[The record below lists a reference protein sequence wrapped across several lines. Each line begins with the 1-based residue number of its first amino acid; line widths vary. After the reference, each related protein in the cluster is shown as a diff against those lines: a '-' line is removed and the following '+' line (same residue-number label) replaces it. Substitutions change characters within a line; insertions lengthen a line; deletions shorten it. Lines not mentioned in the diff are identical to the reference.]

1 MIPTKPVDA
10 IWTDEQWQAIYDKGH
25 NIIVSA
31 GAGSGKTAVLSERV
45 LENLKSGMSIKEI
58 LILTFTKAASEE
70 MKERIRKKIKKELS
84 LSKELK
90 LIDEAYITTFDS
102 FALSIVKKYHYI
114 LNISPNISIIEESI
128 IKIKKKE
135 ILVSIFDEYYKNK
148 NHKFLKLINDFCAKD
163 DKEILDSILSIYSKI
178 EMKTNRIE
186 YLDNYI
192 NKYFDKDFID
202 KSINEYEKLIK
213 EKFKEIRFI
222 IEELSYYM
230 DEDYII
236 KLKSCFENL
245 LNSTTYDEIFSNLGV
260 VIPRLPMNTED
271 EVKEKKEKLN
281 NVLKEV
287 KSLCTYMNTN
297 EIYDS
302 ILLTK
307 DYKEIIIEIIKELDS
322 KIMKYKYD
330 NDIYEF
336 TDVAN
341 LAIKLVSE
349 NNSVRDELKY
359 SFKEIM
365 IDEYQD
371 TNDLQETLMNLI
383 GNNNIYMVGDIK
395 QSIYRFR
402 NANPDIFKTKYNDYS
417 KHNGGEKIDL
427 NKNFR
432 SREEVLNNINL
443 LFNKVMDEDIGGA
456 DYITSHQM
464 IFGNKSYINKGKTNQ
479 NYDFEFYSYN
489 YDKQSDYNKDELEAF
504 LIAKDIKDK
513 INNNYQIFD
522 KDTGILRNSTYSDFV
537 ILMDRTSCFDLYKRI
552 FLHLG
557 IPLELY
563 KDETMNNDQDIIVL
577 NNLIKL
583 IIKTNN
589 KIYDK
594 ELEYLFTSVMR
605 SFLINSNDEEIFDY
619 IKNKKI
625 YESKLYNK
633 CKSIELNNK
642 SSFVILNEI
651 IDKFN
656 FYEKLITIGNVNAS
670 SVKLEKL
677 ITSAKSMSNLGYDI
691 NEFSIYLDSLIKENI
706 DIKYTEH
713 QTVNNSVKIMTI
725 HKSKGLEY
733 PICYFSGLYKSF
745 NVMDIKEK
753 FTFSNKYGILTPYF
767 DEGVGET
774 IYKPLL
780 KYDYL
785 KEEISEKIRLF
796 YVALT
801 RAKEKMI
808 LLIPYKDIL
817 SNEGSGVI
825 DSLIRSKYNSLLD
838 IINSVIPNIKKY
850 ITMVNPYEIVTK
862 DYNLLIKKDYK
873 SNIPLL
879 DKKIKVEELNILNEE
894 VLTEH
899 YSKTLNNLITKEEKK
914 SMDFGIEFHETLEY
928 FDLKTKDYSLIT
940 NEFIKNKVIRFSNLE
955 IFNNINDADIYHEY
969 EFIYN
974 LDNKNYHGIIDLMI
988 EYSDHID
995 IIDYKLK
1002 DINDVHYIDQLK
1014 GYKMYIESINNKEV
1028 NIYLYSI
1035 LDETLKKM

>member
-1 MIPTKPVDA
+1 
-10 IWTDEQWQAIYDKGH
+10 
-25 NIIVSA
+25 
-31 GAGSGKTAVLSERV
+31 
-45 LENLKSGMSIKEI
+45 
-58 LILTFTKAASEE
+58 
-70 MKERIRKKIKKELS
+70 
-84 LSKELK
+84 
-90 LIDEAYITTFDS
+90 
-102 FALSIVKKYHYI
+102 
-114 LNISPNISIIEESI
+114 
-128 IKIKKKE
+128 
-135 ILVSIFDEYYKNK
+135 
-148 NHKFLKLINDFCAKD
+148 
-163 DKEILDSILSIYSKI
+163 
-178 EMKTNRIE
+178 
-186 YLDNYI
+186 
-192 NKYFDKDFID
+192 
-202 KSINEYEKLIK
+202 
-213 EKFKEIRFI
+213 
-222 IEELSYYM
+222 
-230 DEDYII
+230 
-236 KLKSCFENL
+236 
-245 LNSTTYDEIFSNLGV
+245 
-260 VIPRLPMNTED
+260 
-271 EVKEKKEKLN
+271 
-281 NVLKEV
+281 
-287 KSLCTYMNTN
+287 
-297 EIYDS
+297 
-302 ILLTK
+302 
-307 DYKEIIIEIIKELDS
+307 
-322 KIMKYKYD
+322 
-330 NDIYEF
+330 
-336 TDVAN
+336 
-341 LAIKLVSE
+341 
-349 NNSVRDELKY
+349 
-359 SFKEIM
+359 
-365 IDEYQD
+365 
-371 TNDLQETLMNLI
+371 
-383 GNNNIYMVGDIK
+383 
-395 QSIYRFR
+395 
-402 NANPDIFKTKYNDYS
+402 
-417 KHNGGEKIDL
+417 
-427 NKNFR
+427 
-432 SREEVLNNINL
+432 
-443 LFNKVMDEDIGGA
+443 
-456 DYITSHQM
+456 
-464 IFGNKSYINKGKTNQ
+464 
-479 NYDFEFYSYN
+479 
-489 YDKQSDYNKDELEAF
+489 
-504 LIAKDIKDK
+504 
-513 INNNYQIFD
+513 
-522 KDTGILRNSTYSDFV
+522 
-537 ILMDRTSCFDLYKRI
+537 
-552 FLHLG
+552 
-557 IPLELY
+557 
-563 KDETMNNDQDIIVL
+563 
-577 NNLIKL
+577 
-583 IIKTNN
+583 
-589 KIYDK
+589 
-594 ELEYLFTSVMR
+594 
-605 SFLINSNDEEIFDY
+605 
-619 IKNKKI
+619 
-625 YESKLYNK
+625 
-633 CKSIELNNK
+633 
-642 SSFVILNEI
+642 
-651 IDKFN
+651 
-656 FYEKLITIGNVNAS
+656 
-670 SVKLEKL
+670 
-677 ITSAKSMSNLGYDI
+677 MSNLGYDI

-1002 DINDVHYIDQLK
+1002 DITDIHYIDQLK
-1014 GYKMYIESINNKEV
+1014 GYKTYIESINNKEV